1 MGGGFCSGAGPQ
13 RFGGRPM
20 ARVQH
25 RRPLH
30 PGLRP
35 VVWRLLRF
43 GILIST
49 LCVVRPSKGYLSVRT
64 CKDAFFA
71 DWSLPPRGT
80 ALKKSGTGA

>member
-43 GILIST
+43 GILNIMRSAAIEGISFGAY
-49 LCVVRPSKGYLSVRT
+49 LKRCVF
-64 CKDAFFA
+64 C
-71 DWSLPPRGT
+71 
-80 ALKKSGTGA
+80 